1 MKGLGKHFAVDEIQR
16 SEQEACPDQ
25 RPGGERSFEGEMTT
39 PRNSMSGA
47 FPADPTKGPMATQ
60 PVQRIIPKRMPS
72 TVGPMQRFFMTESKA
87 LGAAQIM
94 NGLFHIALGSLLMIH
109 MNVYAPICVTVWYPL
124 WGGIMVKGKMIMNS
138 LSLFAAI
145 SGIILLIMDIFNI
158 TISHFFKMESLNF
171 IKAST
176 PYVNIYNCEPA
187 NSPSKEY
194 CYSIRSVFLSIF
206 AVMLVFT
213 FFQKLVTAGTVE
225 NEWKKLCSRPK
236 ANVVVLLS
244 AEEKKEQAI
253 EIKEE
258 GVELTEISS
267 QPKNEEDIEIIPVQE
282 EEEEEETEIHFPEP
296 PQDQESSPVENESAP

>member
-1 MKGLGKHFAVDEIQR
+1 
-16 SEQEACPDQ
+16 
-25 RPGGERSFEGEMTT
+25 MTT

-124 WGGIMVKGKMIMNS
+124 WGGIMYIISGSLLAAAKTNSRKSLVKGKMIMNS

-187 NSPSKEY
+187 NSPNKEY

-225 NEWKKLCSRPK
+225 NEWKKLCSRTK

-267 QPKNEEDIEIIPVQE
+267 QPKNEEDTEIIPVQE
-282 EEEEEETEIHFPEP
+282 EEEEEPEIHFPEP